1 VDFAMALK
9 LDTDLVLDVVRAANP
24 QRAMEARKT
33 LGAAAG
39 FTADLDAGLK
49 AEPARTLS
57 ASPATRIPETPGQK
71 FEAYVL
77 QTFIEAMLP
86 KNNEAVFGA
95 GLAGDMWKSMLAEQ
109 VAGTLAEDG
118 RLGIANRL
126 LGDFTRNDDKLE
138 PLTGVRDAAASV
150 ADTRPADILGGFVAN
165 AQRDLIAGI
174 GFDGSRASGIT
185 LQKGRRNSNV
195 EHAE

>member
-1 VDFAMALK
+1 MALK
-9 LDTDLVLDVVRAANP
+9 LDTDLVLDVVRAADP
-24 QRAMEARKT
+24 RRAMEARKT
-33 LGAAAG
+33 LGATRDEAAG

-49 AEPARTLS
+49 SEPSRTLA
-57 ASPATRIPETPGQK
+57 ASPIVRAPETPGQK

-138 PLTGVRDAAASV
+138 PLTGVREAATSI
-150 ADTRPADILGGFVAN
+150 ADTRPADVLDGFVAN

-174 GFDGSRASGIT
+174 GLDDGR
-185 LQKGRRNSNV
+185 
-195 EHAE
+195 